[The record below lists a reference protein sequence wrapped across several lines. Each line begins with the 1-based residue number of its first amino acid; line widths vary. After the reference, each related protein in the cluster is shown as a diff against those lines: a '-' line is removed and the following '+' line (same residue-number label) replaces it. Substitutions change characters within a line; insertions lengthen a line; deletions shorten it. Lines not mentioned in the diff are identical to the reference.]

1 MDISFPKQIDHMN
14 NEPTATEIDS
24 SSRLS
29 FWPQLKRFIAFQIKL
44 YVDAIR
50 DVFLSLLSVP
60 AFIIDVIMQRHGD
73 DSLFE
78 QVLKLGRKSEKI
90 INLFDQHDP
99 AEQGEV
105 SVDGVLRKVE
115 EKILEEKQ
123 RR

>member
-1 MDISFPKQIDHMN
+1 MDKEPIDGGVN
-14 NEPTATEIDS
+14 
-24 SSRLS
+24 SRSTLS
-29 FWPQLKRFIAFQIKL
+29 FWPQLKRFVVFQIKL

-50 DVFLSLLSVP
+50 DVFLSLLSFP
-60 AFIIDVIMQRHGD
+60 AFIVDVVLQRHGE

-78 QVLKLGRKSEKI
+78 QVLLLGRKSEKI

-99 AEQGEV
+99 STQGEV

-115 EKILEEKQ
+115 SRILKEKK

>member
-1 MDISFPKQIDHMN
+1 MDKEPIDGEEHTR
-14 NEPTATEIDS
+14 TA
-24 SSRLS
+24 LS

-50 DVFLSLLSVP
+50 DVFLSLLSIP
-60 AFIIDVIMQRHGD
+60 AFIIDVVLQRHGE

-78 QVLKLGRKSEKI
+78 QVLLLGRKSEKI

-99 AEQGEV
+99 SMQGEA

-115 EKILEEKQ
+115 NRILKERK